1 MKVVDK
7 EQERIQKEQTPAG
20 KRKKLIQQ
28 IVLSI
33 LIAGIIV
40 IIYLLNHHPAF
51 AGSPHLVTLGGVTVE
66 PGKTTVKEL
75 TDAGY
80 EISDQS
86 LSEWT
91 EIDGTSAYV
100 YHEVYD
106 LASEVEGSSFY
117 MLKLVKEG
125 REHAGITIVNHKSS
139 AAKLTECLVYSVEIH
154 ASSKGADTDTVDG
167 IKINQLSL
175 EGLQDLLGEPSD
187 ESSTGVYEWKK
198 GKYSLRLKSGEKE
211 QVLSVQSEREIN

>member
-1 MKVVDK
+1 MEVVNK
-7 EQERIQKEQTPAG
+7 EQERIQQEQTPAG

-28 IVLSI
+28 IVLGI

-91 EIDGTSAYV
+91 EIDGTSTYV

-106 LASEVEGSSFY
+106 LASEVEGSSYY
-117 MLKLVKEG
+117 MVKLVKEG

-139 AAKLTECLVYSVEIH
+139 AAKLTECLVYSIEVRT
-154 ASSKGADTDTVDG
+154 SSKGADMDTVNG
-167 IKINQLSL
+167 IQVNQLSL
-175 EGLQDLLGEPSD
+175 EGMQGLLGVPSD
-187 ESSTGVYEWKK
+187 ESDTGIYEWKK
-198 GKYSLRLKSGEKE
+198 GKYSLSLKSGEKG
-211 QVLSVQSEREIN
+211 QVLSVKSECEIN

>member
-1 MKVVDK
+1 MEVVDK
-7 EQERIQKEQTPAG
+7 EQERIQQEQTPAG

-28 IVLSI
+28 IVLGI

-91 EIDGTSAYV
+91 EIDGTSTYV

-106 LASEVEGSSFY
+106 LASEVEGSSYY
-117 MLKLVKEG
+117 MVKLVKEG

-139 AAKLTECLVYSVEIH
+139 AAKLTECLVYSIEVRT
-154 ASSKGADTDTVDG
+154 SSKGADMDTVNG
-167 IKINQLSL
+167 IQVNQLSL
-175 EGLQDLLGEPSD
+175 EGMQDLLGAPSD
-187 ESSTGVYEWKK
+187 ESDTGSYEWKK
-198 GKYSLRLKSGEKE
+198 GKYSLSLKSGEKG
-211 QVLSVQSEREIN
+211 QVLSVKSECEIK